1 MFVFGYR
8 RAYRYQS
15 ENSIFFSDMH
25 PLKKAKPP
33 KGGDAKPR
41 A

>member
-1 MFVFGYR
+1 ML
-8 RAYRYQS
+8 
-15 ENSIFFSDMH
+15 

-41 A
+41 AYRTHTGRHGSRATNGAHGHS